1 MFKKGLGTIMIQ
13 IKALDHLVLTTQD
26 FDRCIWFYRD
36 VLGLELL
43 CREGHYALR
52 FGVQKINI
60 HRRPAEFLPA
70 AKNVTAGSLDFCL
83 LTDTDLLKVKQH
95 LDEYGVEIEEGIVER
110 NGALGKMQ
118 SLYVRDPDG
127 NLVEISKYQK
137 Q

>member
-1 MFKKGLGTIMIQ
+1 MIQ

-43 CREGHYALR
+43 CREWHYALR

-70 AKNVTAGSLDFCL
+70 AKNITAGSLDFCL
-83 LTDTDLLKVKQH
+83 LTDTDLLEVKQH

-127 NLVEISKYQK
+127 NLVEISKYQNSK
-137 Q
+137 Y

>member
-1 MFKKGLGTIMIQ
+1 MIQ
-13 IKALDHLVLTTQD
+13 IKALDHLVLTTRD

-36 VLGLELL
+36 VLGLELV

-70 AKNVTAGSLDFCL
+70 AGSLDFCL
-83 LTDTDLLKVKQH
+83 LTDTDLLEVKQQ
-95 LDEYGVEIEEGIVER
+95 LDEYGVEIEEGVVER

>member
-1 MFKKGLGTIMIQ
+1 MIQ

-26 FDRCIWFYRD
+26 FDRCVWFYRD

-43 CREGHYALR
+43 CREGHYALSI
-52 FGVQKINI
+52 GVQKINI
-60 HRRPAEFLPA
+60 HRQPAEFLPA
-70 AKNVTAGSLDFCL
+70 AKNITAGSLDFCL
-83 LTDTDLLKVKQH
+83 ITDTDLLEVKQQ
-95 LDEYGVEIEEGIVER
+95 LDEYGVEIEEGFVER